1 MSQISA
7 HILWPLNSKFIQLNK
22 CPVAQSLQ
30 NCLPNI
36 QILVLWTDIPTH
48 NSARNSSGGSG
59 IIGKLYWW
67 WYFRIE
73 VWTIHIPHNIS
84 TKCQV
89 SVSIRVLSLPGPER
103 TRRGREIP
111 RPVPGPRPEPVMH
124 HSVSHDT
131 DAGASAC
138 HTLCHT
144 RDRWCDP
151 VTRMMRVLCRVL
163 NKSLVFQWARV
174 IGITA
179 LLMTEYRME
188 YR

>member
-1 MSQISA
+1 MKGWSLGI
-7 HILWPLNSKFIQLNK
+7 WPLILNLFRSTNAPWPSLFRIACQIFKFWFYELISKLI
-22 CPVAQSLQ
+22 
-30 NCLPNI
+30 
-36 QILVLWTDIPTH
+36 TH
-48 NSARNSSGGSG
+48 NSARNSSGGG

-89 SVSIRVLSLPGPER
+89 SVSLLRVLCIPGPER
-103 TRRGREIP
+103 SPRGREIP
-111 RPVPGPRPEPVMH
+111 RPVPGPRLEPVMH

-131 DAGASAC
+131 DAGASPC

-151 VTRMMRVLCRVL
+151 VTRMMRVMCRVL
-163 NKSLVFQWARV
+163 DKDLVFQWADGV

-179 LLMTEYRME
+179 LLMTEYR
-188 YR
+188 